1 MRTDVDPD
9 VPNTSKEAAPELV
22 VPAEQLVDALSCPI
36 CLQLL
41 TDPLI
46 AACCHNNFCRQ
57 CLKDS
62 LRAKPECPLCRA
74 PLTLQNTLPN
84 RAIRNLLPN
93 QQLEA
98 PAGGFQLLQDGRRH
112 AHRLLSCLLVA
123 MALCA
128 CVLVAMPSAP
138 ALPCAVARLLPSGRL
153 ASAGLWACRAPEPS
167 NEPLSRGGNSLEPTP
182 DWGRIV
188 VASSEH
194 ELPPAS
200 RQPPALAE
208 GGHLRGEAAMPGFGA
223 ADTDVPYA
231 DTARPDDDMP

>member
-1 MRTDVDPD
+1 MQ
-9 VPNTSKEAAPELV
+9 SAESAATPELV
-22 VPAEQLVDALSCPI
+22 VPPEQLVDALSCPI

-46 AACCHNNFCRQ
+46 AACCQNNFCRQ
-57 CLKDS
+57 CLKNS

-84 RAIRNLLPN
+84 RAIRNLLPKAY

-98 PAGGFQLLQDGRRH
+98 PAGGFQLLHDGRRH
-112 AHRLLSCLLVA
+112 AHRLLFCLLVT
-123 MALCA
+123 MTLCA
-128 CVLVAMPSAP
+128 CVLVALPSAP
-138 ALPCAVARLLPSGRL
+138 PCSAVAQLLPSRRL
-153 ASAGLWACRAPEPS
+153 ASAGLWACHTPEPAD
-167 NEPLSRGGNSLEPTP
+167 EPLSRGGSPLELTTP
-182 DWGRIV
+182 DWGRV
-188 VASSEH
+188 VVVSSDR

-223 ADTDVPYA
+223 AAANVQFAHDARA
-231 DTARPDDDMP
+231 DEDAP

>member
-1 MRTDVDPD
+1 MQIRI
-9 VPNTSKEAAPELV
+9 SHV
-22 VPAEQLVDALSCPI
+22 VEERD
-36 CLQLL
+36 
-41 TDPLI
+41 

-57 CLKDS
+57 CLKNS

-84 RAIRNLLPN
+84 RAIRNLLPKGY

-138 ALPCAVARLLPSGRL
+138 ALPCAAVARLLPSGRL

-167 NEPLSRGGNSLEPTP
+167 HEPPSRGGNPLEPAP
-182 DWGRIV
+182 DWGRV
-188 VASSEH
+188 VVVSTER

-208 GGHLRGEAAMPGFGA
+208 GGHLRGEAPMPGFGA
-223 ADTDVPYA
+223 ADTDVPFA
-231 DTARPDDDMP
+231 DAARSDDDMP